1 MNIFEYEDFLRISD
15 EIEMN
20 RLSSKIDM
28 MLIANERNMNDY
40 TKEISFNKTMELM
53 AIISELQDLKNKAVA
68 HNSKYVV
75 DMCEVYIVDAEYQ
88 MGLLRK
94 KYMFGE

>member
-1 MNIFEYEDFLRISD
+1 MNIFEYEDFLKLSD

-20 RLSSKIDM
+20 KLSSKVDM
-28 MLIANERNMNDY
+28 TLIINEKNMNDY
-40 TKEISFNKTMELM
+40 DKETSFNKTMELM
-53 AIISELQDLKNKAVA
+53 AIVSELQDLKNKAVA

-88 MGLLRK
+88 MSLLRK

>member
-1 MNIFEYEDFLRISD
+1 MNIFEYEDFLRLSD

-20 RLSSKIDM
+20 KLSSKVDM
-28 MLIANERNMNDY
+28 TLIINEKNMNNYD
-40 TKEISFNKTMELM
+40 KETSFNKTMELM
-53 AIISELQDLKNKAVA
+53 AIVSELQDLKNKAVT
-68 HNSKYVV
+68 HNSKYVI

-88 MGLLRK
+88 MSLLRK